1 MNMLNILFDR
11 WLLLLLL
18 CCVWLPVN
26 LWTVARQASLSIT
39 NCQSLLKL
47 MSIELTPSNHF
58 ILCCPL
64 LILPSTFPSI
74 RVFSNE
80 STLLIRWPK
89 YWSFSFSIRNSNE
102 YLGLI
107 FVKIYWF
114 NSLLSKELSRDFS
127 DTTNYF

>member
-1 MNMLNILFDR
+1 MVVIVVA
-11 WLLLLLL
+11 LL
-18 CCVWLPVN
+18 CLTPCEPMDCSTPGFPVHHC
-26 LWTVARQASLSIT
+26 W
-39 NCQSLLKL
+39 SLLKL
-47 MSIELTPSNHF
+47 TSIELTPSNHF

-89 YWSFSFSIRNSNE
+89 YWSFRIRTSYE

-107 FVKIYWF
+107 SIKIYWF
-114 NSLLSKELSRDFS
+114 YLLAVQELSRIFS
-127 DTTNYF
+127 DATNYLKKKKKENSQICGF